1 MQFVPKQ
8 FASTLQLGLKLQT
21 FVAGGTP
28 NFEVYHQDDVYGTWF
43 AWPLDHHHSSLTWK
57 GGASA
62 LHVTTCVQFYSHNA
76 RSAKSSPPIAQAVC
90 VSEFMMRTVC

>member
-28 NFEVYHQDDVYGTWF
+28 KFEVYHQDEVHYLWF
-43 AWPLDHHHSSLTWK
+43 TGPLDHCHSSL
-57 GGASA
+57 
-62 LHVTTCVQFYSHNA
+62 
-76 RSAKSSPPIAQAVC
+76 
-90 VSEFMMRTVC
+90 